1 MNVFAKDIVF
11 YDTQFIY
18 GYKDEGKIISIPL
31 KKDIKIKKY
40 IYKV

>member
-18 GYKDEGKIISIPL
+18 GYKDEGKIVSIL